1 MIKRLSMLMLLLC
14 AISLAQAPKQSVED
28 MLRRWINQIVSWS
41 ADPNQLNSPGTRAEL
56 REIER
61 HEQDGTVRYAIYVTG
76 APRNQTYALVQVT
89 LASQEPHALL
99 PEVFI
104 ARDGLVCLDA
114 VPECAQPVALK
125 LAHLKGEPFQ
135 GLIVS
140 KDAKYKVTFFVIPNP
155 ITSRDQGCSVEVIR
169 LTRKFEAALV
179 RGKGFKP
186 NENVKITGDSAGEAV
201 NGTAAVQADGS
212 FNTAMMPF
220 VKDKQTGVETA
231 NFKGSAC
238 APTVSFKWG
247 EYEENIQKKP
257 P

>member
-1 MIKRLSMLMLLLC
+1 MIKRFGTLMLFLC
-14 AISLAQAPKQSVED
+14 AISLAQAPNQSAEAFVQR
-28 MLRRWINQIVSWS
+28 LVNQVVAWS
-41 ADPNQLNSPGTRAEL
+41 AEPNQLNSPGTRAEL

-61 HEQDGTVRYAIYVTG
+61 HDQDGTVRYAIYVTG

-89 LASQEPHALL
+89 LASQEPRALL

-104 ARDGLVCLDA
+104 ARDGLVCLNA
-114 VPECAQPVALK
+114 APECAQPVALE

-140 KDAKYKVTFFVIPNP
+140 KDSKYKVSVFVVPNP
-155 ITSRDQGCSVEVIR
+155 ITSSDQGCSVEVIR
-169 LTRKFEAALV
+169 LTRKFEAALI

-186 NENVKITGDSAGEAV
+186 NENVKVTGDSSGEAV
-201 NGTAAVQADGS
+201 NGTAVVQANGS
-212 FNTAMMPF
+212 FNTALMPF
-220 VKDKQTGVETA
+220 VKDKETGVETV

-247 EYEENIQKKP
+247 E
-257 P
+257 